1 MIVIRSS
8 PGHVWFSK
16 KNLVKVSFPEMS
28 WTIPRQARG
37 NPQETHAT
45 GQRYTRNF
53 VEWLNPWQEA
63 ITYSYS
69 GDHDNDNKQEW

>member
-1 MIVIRSS
+1 MYDSQ
-8 PGHVWFSK
+8 K

-45 GQRYTRNF
+45 GQRYMRNF
-53 VEWLNPWQEA
+53 VE
-63 ITYSYS
+63 
-69 GDHDNDNKQEW
+69 